1 MVALTA
7 VAEFA
12 EKLNAD
18 VCGATSVKLNAG
30 FGSALLPPAVA
41 AFEVKL
47 NTPLAGC
54 VRQTDEIM
62 TIKLA

>member
-54 VRQTDEIM
+54 VR
-62 TIKLA
+62 